1 MLEGA
6 VKSACTQGQTSFFDP
21 IDTILSVRVFKRV
34 LSCPWT
40 SLRPLMSSETP
51 TTSVKVG
58 GYQFYRDVLGSPRY
72 IVAPMVDQSE
82 LVCLLFS

>member
-1 MLEGA
+1 MIVSGSTRDR
-6 VKSACTQGQTSFFDP
+6 VTSVLSHHTA
-21 IDTILSVRVFKRV
+21 TILSVRVLKRIP
-34 LSCPWT
+34 SCP
-40 SLRPLMSSETP
+40 LRLLMASETP

-58 GYQFYRDVLGSPRY
+58 GYQFYRDVLGSPKY